1 VSLAL
6 IDAGIGASRLATARW
21 PVVRMRTIAVSLL
34 VIAVASQWAVERT
47 PW

>member
-1 VSLAL
+1 MALAL
-6 IDAGIGASRLATARW
+6 IDAGLRASGLATVRW
-21 PVVRMRTIAVSLL
+21 PAVRLRALAVSLL